1 VSNRFGDII
10 LANDRVGIMP
20 AFEGNIAALM
30 ASHSRVQLLSA
41 LAAVPILLMPLSW
54 CILE

>member
-1 VSNRFGDII
+1 MIGS
-10 LANDRVGIMP
+10 GIMP
-20 AFEGNIAALM
+20 EFEGNIAALM
-30 ASHSRVQLLSA
+30 ASHFRVQLLSG